1 MINIFEK
8 VCKTEETP
16 YGIKKVDDDVDLFKK
31 GPCIITILP
40 CPRNVIDIN
49 GSLRQVANLV
59 NPDIDTNYD
68 PDRRILGIGYGDL
81 VKGPI
86 ERFTRLRPTDEEI
99 DDFIDTFLFSLYT
112 KNGSKLDVLD
122 AMKNFRNIT
131 VVTYCDGS
139 RRFEAIED
147 GLKRK
152 LSFIGYTDADIRL
165 ILSQICLAAV
175 SGDSLAQRGTSA
187 LTIAFGDVN
196 DPDYESTSGK
206 VIEGIEELG
215 SGFINYDPIIGF
227 AVSGDGEHGF
237 KKHMTEDPIL
247 SEKIRLFLNASLDNA
262 IENKTNIILN
272 PITYEKIERALNNN
286 SKSM

>member
-40 CPRNVIDIN
+40 CPRNVKDIN

-81 VKGPI
+81 IKSPI
-86 ERFTRLRPTDEEI
+86 ERFTRLRPTDEEV
-99 DDFIDTFLFSLYT
+99 DDFIDTYLFSLYT
-112 KNGSKLDVLD
+112 RNGSKLDVLD

-139 RRFEAIED
+139 RRFDSIEQ

-152 LSFIGYTDADIRL
+152 LAFIGYTDADIRL
-165 ILSQICLAAV
+165 ILSQICMAAV
-175 SGDSLAQRGTSA
+175 SGDFLTQKGSSTLA
-187 LTIAFGDVN
+187 LAFGDVN
-196 DPDYESTSGK
+196 DPDYDSSSEK
-206 VIEGIEELG
+206 VKEGINEAG
-215 SGFINYDPIIGF
+215 SGFINYGDTLGY
-227 AVSGDGEHGF
+227 AVSGDGKHEF
-237 KKHMTEDPIL
+237 KKHMSEDPVL
-247 SEKIRLFLNASLDNA
+247 SEKIGLFLNVSLDNA
-262 IENKTNIILN
+262 IENKSNIILN
-272 PITYEKIERALNNN
+272 PITYEKIEKALNNK
-286 SKSM
+286 SKSK